1 MISLEERILNEQN
14 FNVKFA
20 DGAFD
25 ANGKLNPAWAEPEFE
40 NDFYTPVQKEP
51 ELLKQSRVIT
61 MKSLM
66 YDLDDLEINLDF
78 DAQRDT
84 TTGASTNLT
93 SNETVPKFG
102 RKQLL
107 AKPLQAMTSIS
118 RNFLLENIASEEF
131 LSIYTSYVG
140 EQTGPAVERFGVF
153 ADSSVST
160 QTGEATG
167 FATNNGLLAQAKAIA
182 ADATNPAAGFAP
194 LAYSNT
200 ALEALCNAI
209 EIYID
214 QDGNMKNANAV
225 VPPQMYSKIVKDIA
239 ARESDF
245 GDVTLKDGKIP
256 MVMGMEVKQDNILR
270 ETRHAWD
277 TMKFDTTTG
286 LPKGNGSNVT
296 DLRYAFI
303 GEPSNVA
310 FGMLHDPE
318 ILNQWD
324 INILGYKVAVVANVD
339 AKIHRDTDTIV
350 LPYTKTAKSNS

>member
-1 MISLEERILNEQN
+1 MISLEEKILGQQN

-20 DGAFD
+20 DGAFAAD
-25 ANGKLNPAWAEPEFE
+25 GTLNPSWAEPEFE

-51 ELLKQSRVIT
+51 ELLKQSRVVT

-66 YDLDDLEINLDF
+66 YDLDDLEINMDF
-78 DAQRDT
+78 DAQRDSS
-84 TTGASTNLT
+84 TGASTNLT
-93 SNETVPKFG
+93 SNETVPKRT

-107 AKPLQAMTSIS
+107 AQPVQAMTSIS
-118 RNFLLENIASEEF
+118 RNYLLENIASEDF
-131 LSIYTSYVG
+131 LTIYTSYIG
-140 EQTGPAVERFGVF
+140 EQTGPAVERLGVY
-153 ADSSVST
+153 ADSSVTT

-167 FATNNGLLAQAKAIA
+167 FTMFNGLLAQAKAIT

-200 ALEALCNAI
+200 ALEALVNAV
-209 EIYID
+209 ETFID

-225 VPPQMYSKIVKDIA
+225 LPPQMYSKIVKDIA
-239 ARESDF
+239 ARESEF

-256 MVMGMEVKQDNILR
+256 MVMGMEVVQDNILR
-270 ETRHAWD
+270 ETRHGWD

-286 LPKGNGSNVT
+286 LPKGNGSSINK
-296 DLRYAFI
+296 LRYGFI

-310 FGMLHDPE
+310 FGMLHEPE
-318 ILNQWD
+318 ILNQFD

-350 LPYTKTAKSNS
+350 IPYTKNAKSNS

>member
-1 MISLEERILNEQN
+1 MISLEEKILGQQN

-20 DGAFD
+20 DGAFAAD
-25 ANGKLNPAWAEPEFE
+25 GTLNPSWAEPEFE

-84 TTGASTNLT
+84 TTGASTGLT
-93 SNETVPKFG
+93 SNETVPKFT

-107 AKPLQAMTSIS
+107 AQPLQAMTSIS
-118 RNFLLENIASEEF
+118 RNYLLENIASEDF

-140 EQTGPAVERFGVF
+140 EQTGPAVERFGVY
-153 ADSSVST
+153 ADTTVTT
-160 QTGEATG
+160 QTSEATG
-167 FATNNGLLAQAKAIA
+167 FTMANGLLAQAKAIA
-182 ADATNPAAGFAP
+182 ADNTNPAAGFAP

-200 ALEALCNAI
+200 ALEALVNAV
-209 EIYID
+209 ETYID

-225 VPPQMYSKIVKDIA
+225 LPPQMYSKVVKDIA

-245 GDVTLKDGKIP
+245 GDVALKDGKIP
-256 MVMGMEVKQDNILR
+256 MVMGMEVVQDNILR

-277 TMKFDTTTG
+277 TMKFDSTTG
-286 LPKGNGSNVT
+286 LPKGNGTSI
-296 DLRYAFI
+296 DQLRYAFI

-350 LPYTKTAKSNS
+350 LPYTKNAKSTS

>member
-84 TTGASTNLT
+84 TTGASTGLT
-93 SNETVPKFG
+93 SNETVPKFT

-107 AKPLQAMTSIS
+107 AVPLQAMTSIS
-118 RNFLLENIASEEF
+118 RNFLLENIADEEF

-140 EQTGPAVERFGVF
+140 EQTGPAVERFGIF
-153 ADSSVST
+153 AGSSVT
-160 QTGEATG
+160 TVTGEATG

-182 ADATNPAAGFAP
+182 ADSTNPASGFAP

-200 ALEALCNAI
+200 ALESLCNAI
-209 EIYID
+209 ELYID

-239 ARESDF
+239 ARESEF

-286 LPKGNGSNVT
+286 LPKGNGSNV
-296 DLRYAFI
+296 DKLRYAFI

-310 FGMLHDPE
+310 FGMLHNPE

-324 INILGYKVAVVANVD
+324 IDILGYNVAVVANVD

-350 LPYTKTAKSNS
+350 LPYTKNAKSNS

>member
-1 MISLEERILNEQN
+1 MISLEDKILNNQN

-25 ANGKLNPAWAEPEFE
+25 ADGKLNPSWAEPEFE
-40 NDFYTPVQKEP
+40 KDFYTPVQHEP

-61 MKSLM
+61 MRSLM

-78 DAQRDT
+78 DAQRDSSGVS
-84 TTGASTNLT
+84 TGLT
-93 SNETVPKFG
+93 SNETEPKFT

-118 RNFLLENIASEEF
+118 RNFLLENITEDDF

-140 EQTGPAVERFGVF
+140 EQTGPAVERFGIF
-153 ADSSVST
+153 SDSTVST

-182 ADATNPAAGFAP
+182 ADTSNPASGFAP

-200 ALEALCNAI
+200 ALESLCNAI

-239 ARESDF
+239 ARESEF

-277 TMKFDTTTG
+277 SMKFDTTTG
-286 LPKGNGSNVT
+286 LPKGNGSNIS

-310 FGMLHDPE
+310 FGMLHNPE

-339 AKIHRDTDTIV
+339 AKIHRDTDTVV
-350 LPYTKTAKSNS
+350 LPYTKTAKSNA

>member
-1 MISLEERILNEQN
+1 MISLEDKILNGYN

-25 ANGKLNPAWAEPEFE
+25 ADGTLNPGWAEPEFE
-40 NDFYTPVQKEP
+40 EHFYTPVQHEP
-51 ELLKQSRVIT
+51 ILLQQSRVIT
-61 MKSLM
+61 MKNLQ
-66 YDLDDLEINLDF
+66 YDLDDLEIDLDF
-78 DAQRDT
+78 DAQRNT
-84 TTGASTNLT
+84 STGESLPLTN
-93 SNETVPKFG
+93 NETVPRRK

-107 AKPLQAMTSIS
+107 AQSLQAMTSIS
-118 RNFLLENIASEEF
+118 RNFLLENIEHEDF
-131 LSIYTSYVG
+131 LTTYTSYVG
-140 EQTGPAVERFGVF
+140 EQTGPAVERFGVY
-153 ADSSVST
+153 ADSSVNT
-160 QTGEATG
+160 VAGEKTG
-167 FATNNGLLAQAKAIA
+167 FATCNGLLAQAKAIQ
-182 ADATNPAAGFAP
+182 ADNTNDAAGFAP

-200 ALEALCNAI
+200 ALDSLMEAI
-209 EIYID
+209 STYID

-225 VPPQMYSKIVKDIA
+225 VPPQMYSKIVKDITT
-239 ARESDF
+239 RETEL

-270 ETRHAWD
+270 ETRHGWD
-277 TMKFDTTTG
+277 KMKFGTDG
-286 LPKGNGSNVT
+286 LPKGNGSQVT

-310 FGMLHDPE
+310 FGMLHEPE

-350 LPYTKTAKSNS
+350 LPYTKNAKSNS

>member
-1 MISLEERILNEQN
+1 MISLEEKILAGQN

-25 ANGKLNPAWAEPEFE
+25 ADGKLNPAWAEPEFE
-40 NDFYTPVQKEP
+40 NDFYTPVQHEP

-61 MKSLM
+61 MRNLM

-78 DAQRDT
+78 DAQRDS
-84 TTGASTNLT
+84 TTGASTALT
-93 SNETVPKFG
+93 SNETAPKFT

-107 AKPLQAMTSIS
+107 AQPLQAMTSIS
-118 RNFLLENIASEEF
+118 RNFLLENIEHEDF
-131 LSIYTSYVG
+131 LTTYTSYVG
-140 EQTGPAVERFGVF
+140 EQTGPAVQRFGVY
-153 ADSSVST
+153 ADSSVTT

-167 FATNNGLLAQAKAIA
+167 FTMANGLLAQAKAIA
-182 ADATNPAAGFAP
+182 ADNTNDAAGFAP
-194 LAYSNT
+194 LCYSNT
-200 ALEALCNAI
+200 ALEGLINAI
-209 EIYID
+209 ETYID

-256 MVMGMEVKQDNILR
+256 MVMGMEVVQDNILR

-277 TMKFDTTTG
+277 TMKFDSTTG
-286 LPKGNGSNVT
+286 LPKGNGTSV
-296 DLRYAFI
+296 DKLRYAFI

-324 INILGYKVAVVANVD
+324 INILGYKIAVVANVD

-350 LPYTKTAKSNS
+350 LPYTKNAKASS

>member
-84 TTGASTNLT
+84 TTGASTGLT
-93 SNETVPKFG
+93 SNETVPKFT

-107 AKPLQAMTSIS
+107 AVPLQAMTSIS
-118 RNFLLENIASEEF
+118 RNFLLENIADEEF

-140 EQTGPAVERFGVF
+140 EQTGPAVERFGIF
-153 ADSSVST
+153 ADSSVT
-160 QTGEATG
+160 TVTGEATG

-182 ADATNPAAGFAP
+182 ADSTNPASGFAP

-200 ALEALCNAI
+200 ALESLCNAI
-209 EIYID
+209 ELYID

-239 ARESDF
+239 ARESEF

-286 LPKGNGSNVT
+286 RIRLLSVPNF
-296 DLRYAFI
+296 A
-303 GEPSNVA
+303 A
-310 FGMLHDPE
+310 
-318 ILNQWD
+318 
-324 INILGYKVAVVANVD
+324 
-339 AKIHRDTDTIV
+339 
-350 LPYTKTAKSNS
+350 